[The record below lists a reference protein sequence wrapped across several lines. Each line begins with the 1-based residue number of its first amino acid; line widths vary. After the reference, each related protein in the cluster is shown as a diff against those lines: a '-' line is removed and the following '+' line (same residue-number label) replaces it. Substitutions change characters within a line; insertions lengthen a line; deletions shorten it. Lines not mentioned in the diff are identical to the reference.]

1 MYVRQFMPALLS
13 LKSQSK
19 LTGGYVIVL
28 IEVEQDS
35 PLGYGGENVAQLICL
50 LEVQQTQT

>member
-19 LTGGYVIVL
+19 LTGVYVIVL
-28 IEVEQDS
+28 IEIEQDS
-35 PLGYGGENVAQLICL
+35 PLGYGVENVTLLICL